1 MFAQVDAI
9 ELVEEIVIDNVQMIA
24 KEVVIVDARVV
35 KVDALAAAMEIVIL
49 PVNTPARI
57 VVKTISNNVYK

>member
-1 MFAQVDAI
+1 VDAI